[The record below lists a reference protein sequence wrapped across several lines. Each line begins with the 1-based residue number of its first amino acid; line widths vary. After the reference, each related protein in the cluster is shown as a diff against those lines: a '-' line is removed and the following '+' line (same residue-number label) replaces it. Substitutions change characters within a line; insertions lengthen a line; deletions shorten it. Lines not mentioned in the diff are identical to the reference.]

1 MAFGKSWMSITM
13 ISLKEYRRRQDANE
27 FPKEAKLSPKV
38 LGYPDSP
45 YYPRQ
50 RYRLT
55 E

>member
-38 LGYPDSP
+38 WDTQTAPTIPASG
-45 YYPRQ
+45 
-50 RYRLT
+50 T
-55 E
+55 A